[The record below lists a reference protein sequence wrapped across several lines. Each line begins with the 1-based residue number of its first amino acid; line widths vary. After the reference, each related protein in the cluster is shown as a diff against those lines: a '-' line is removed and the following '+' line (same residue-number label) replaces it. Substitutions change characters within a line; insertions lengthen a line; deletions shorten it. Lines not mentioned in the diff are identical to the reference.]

1 MYEKIFFTCSNNV
14 KVDLRAPSGLPN
26 GKTNLK
32 FVIWC
37 SRRTR
42 SRFFIVVK
50 FSFSSW
56 VTVPT
61 PSGLK
66 SVKYRYWLIKIEL
79 SVRNGRFA
87 KYLKDLKKILQ
98 IFSRMLQVLVM
109 PEDAINSVPCR
120 INVLFMLII
129 LRQILQKTRK

>member
-1 MYEKIFFTCSNNV
+1 MNEKIYFTCSNNV

-66 SVKYRYWLIKIEL
+66 SVKYWYWLIPIKL
-79 SVRNGRFA
+79 SVKSGRFA

-98 IFSRMLQVLVM
+98 NCSCMLHFLVM
-109 PEDAINSVPCR
+109 PEDAIISVPCR
-120 INVLFMLII
+120 INVHYYANYFA
-129 LRQILQKTRK
+129 TDSAEN